1 MNKVKVLNNSI
12 TVTSAMTKEDLEYLQ
27 KYAPNNLV
35 LTEEEKDGSVNEI
48 FRVAFGKHES
58 INTFGISFAT
68 TTDKGY
74 ATITALM
81 PNDLSDKKEYILDNY
96 GPVFAKLEQ
105 VEKQA
110 LKALPGI
117 KKTREA
123 MKENIEI
130 VEA

>member
-35 LTEEEKDGSVNEI
+35 LTEEEKDGSVSEI

-58 INTFGISFAT
+58 INAFGISFAT

-117 KKTREA
+117 RKTRES

-130 VEA
+130 IEA